1 MDECNYY
8 SRHYEYN
15 DLLYEISG
23 TKEFHNKM
31 ITDWNYATSYLK
43 EMVENQVLD
52 EDVYVNDQ
60 VFDENVY
67 ANEEESSNL
76 NQYEDFNNTEEIVE
90 KDKNDKDDGSIWDN
104 ASIKLLLHEYL
115 IQKNK
120 FRSPKIKKITLW
132 REISAEFEKQN
143 LIFSADALSKKFGNM
158 KTTYA
163 KIKKNNSKKT
173 TGAARKPWL
182 WLNSMDEIFH
192 NDLSINFRHDVVTSM
207 PADVSDEVLNLSNS
221 SSIRENGCGSS
232 ASSQA
237 SASSSNIV
245 HSGDDSDKIS
255 QKCYKSARG
264 KNIYQ
269 QRQKQLDL
277 DSDKLEVMRGLK
289 DTLEQCKN
297 VQKENLLIWT

>member
-8 SRHYEYN
+8 SRIYEYN

-52 EDVYVNDQ
+52 EDVY
-60 VFDENVY
+60 
-67 ANEEESSNL
+67 
-76 NQYEDFNNTEEIVE
+76 TRM
-90 KDKNDKDDGSIWDN
+90 KDDGSIWDN

-115 IQKNK
+115 IRKNK

-207 PADVSDEVLNLSNS
+207 PADVSDEVLNLLNS
-221 SSIRENGCGSS
+221 SSVRENGCGSS
-232 ASSQA
+232 ASSPA
-237 SASSSNIV
+237 SASSSNVV

-297 VQKENLLIWT
+297 VQKKKIF